1 MAAAERRFSE
11 KRPGDALCF
20 KGSGDIDRKTILFRG
35 LVWAA
40 ELFYASHNA
49 RAAHAR
55 KAANEPNLSG
65 RMPGSEKKRRGRAE
79 DAKITFTKQH
89 KTRRR

>member
-1 MAAAERRFSE
+1 M
-11 KRPGDALCF
+11 
-20 KGSGDIDRKTILFRG
+20 FRG

-40 ELFYASHNA
+40 EFFYASHTA

-65 RMPGSEKKRRGRAE
+65 RTPAPEKKRRGRAE

-89 KTRRR
+89 KTGRR